1 MGIQVKDKV
10 YYMAEHLGV
19 PKCWVP
25 LMLDVS
31 DTTLTKWSYNPK
43 NVSDEMS
50 ERIFLR
56 LAILDQMAI
65 KFRHCTIS
73 VDIPVRKKTV
83 TQVAKEILEG
93 KRGNG
98 DDLTSTSAG
107 WAITVNG
114 DTYYLRDIRRR
125 LPSDPPKA
133 LVTLARNAIVREENQ
148 HPLYIKHK
156 YKYRTGP
163 LSKIAQDTSLEMPL
177 GVIRWEKDI

>member
-10 YYMAEHLGV
+10 YYMAERLGV

-25 LMLDVS
+25 LILDVS

-56 LAILDQMAI
+56 LAILDEMAVET
-65 KFRHCTIS
+65 KTCKMT
-73 VDIPVRKKTV
+73 VEIPGRKST
-83 TQVAKEILEG
+83 A
-93 KRGNG
+93 
-98 DDLTSTSAG
+98 TSDYQ
-107 WAITVNG
+107 AITVNG

-133 LVTLARNAIVREENQ
+133 LVTLVRNAIVREENQ

-177 GVIRWEKDI
+177 GVIRREKDI